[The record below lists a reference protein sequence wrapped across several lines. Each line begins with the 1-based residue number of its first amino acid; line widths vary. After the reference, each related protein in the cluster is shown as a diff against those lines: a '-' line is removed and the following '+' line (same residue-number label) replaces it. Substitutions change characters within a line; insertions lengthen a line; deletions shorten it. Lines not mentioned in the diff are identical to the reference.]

1 MDIKQIAKDTGKTLN
16 SYLTYQA
23 VRVVMHQLRELDPPC
38 GYWFNAFATSHDL
51 QNGEAFIT
59 ALLEERAD
67 LAIRVMTVRQHLA
80 DEIAEYLPEML
91 VTGIQQANMAHRRT
105 HLERMTQISST
116 DLMTGEPE
124 SSTDLESNGD

>member
-1 MDIKQIAKDTGKTLN
+1 MDTKQIAKDTGKVLN

-23 VRVVMHQLRELDPPC
+23 VRVVMQQLRELDPPR

-59 ALLEERAD
+59 ALLEEKAD

-80 DEIAEYLPEML
+80 DDIAEFLPEML
-91 VTGIQQANMAHRRT
+91 TTGIQQANMSHRRT
-105 HLERMTQISST
+105 HLERITQISSAELT
-116 DLMTGEPE
+116 HEPN
-124 SSTDLESNGD
+124 SAQDLESGED